1 VDYCLSRLAAHHF
14 DTLSLIVSRANQP
27 AFRMYQAMGL
37 QAVLA
42 FPVFVWEQ
50 LRSDYGQQGV
60 FSSP

>member
-1 VDYCLSRLAAHHF
+1 MLRF

-27 AFRMYQAMGL
+27 ALRLYQAVGL

-50 LRSDYGQQGV
+50 S
-60 FSSP
+60 